1 MAQLFAFR
9 CCRFTFILTLIN
21 ERILKL
27 MLNSTKRHNALV
39 GSKFW
44 FNKLLSHREVMTRLQ
59 NSPYFCVF
67 KYAEQSNKR
76 SGTRLKNRERDWGET
91 LKIRFFSPASQSVWG
106 LRAAR
111 AQDSYATLY
120 RFPYWFWEKNRLF
133 CSLGHNTHIYF
144 LSVLFLVGR
153 IGPLMWTKPSLL
165 RLNKGFRFFNFL
177 QSVFW
182 IWIINAIFFCPR
194 MWWFPAMFWHAGTT
208 TSNVKWTWWVLFAS
222 SATEETSSRHNVLS
236 VEYFFD

>member
-27 MLNSTKRHNALV
+27 MLNSTKRHNALG

-91 LKIRFFSPASQSVWG
+91 LKIRFFFSRLVERVRFA
-106 LRAAR
+106 RCAR
-111 AQDSYATLY
+111 A
-120 RFPYWFWEKNRLF
+120 RL
-133 CSLGHNTHIYF
+133 LRHALPI
-144 LSVLFLVGR
+144 
-153 IGPLMWTKPSLL
+153 SLL
-165 RLNKGFRFFNFL
+165 ILRKKPTVL
-177 QSVFW
+177 QS
-182 IWIINAIFFCPR
+182 R
-194 MWWFPAMFWHAGTT
+194 SWHTY
-208 TSNVKWTWWVLFAS
+208 LF
-222 SATEETSSRHNVLS
+222 S
-236 VEYFFD
+236 VGFVSGRQDWPSDVN